1 MSDTERL
8 GEPESVGTEPD
19 VKSLTPNEA
28 PLIVTHSSLRIKT
41 DVDVKPLLPAD
52 LVNNESDDDLH
63 GSISSPEGFSEQDKV
78 KSDEQSDESDDGK
91 GRRKRD
97 KGKKKSG
104 RWSLGKGAAKKSS
117 NSKVRVVSEEP
128 LSKDSGPLGE
138 SSKLR
143 VHSETQRLFREA
155 EIRLPEYRP
164 KQFKRFS
171 DFRQSLHGPSLVDS
185 QTSGE
190 AVTSVSAPILTPAEN
205 QGTSGD
211 STNSVDTGISGSVP
225 LSLASDATVQSD
237 SSANVHVGD
246 QVSCEAHVSTTV
258 SQQSRAM
265 RLLSLLPA
273 ALPPLNR
280 QTAVDDGFV
289 DLGESMLPTE
299 PFIVTPA
306 DRLLARLKE
315 HTRTPIVRK
324 ERGPVE
330 YTVLTKA
337 VDEESGSGQLRLESV
352 THAPTEPPEA
362 EGLLHSSNSQRRKF
376 WKQHRETLKEQ
387 MRQKRLEQY
396 EARMKEQ
403 GLVESQTQCKTST
416 GDKALSD
423 DDAEWS
429 EGQEEIDDEELSTDE
444 SESSSSDSLT
454 EAEDET
460 EDEDDVP
467 VTSSRS
473 KRSCAFADDEAEE
486 SEHDADSETGDNEN
500 NDDFDSESNVEV
512 RSVSSKSVDSDNMNR
527 PDQHSIGCRSGA
539 LGQPR
544 NERHSRFDKLM
555 DLDDFTDLPGHT
567 TEVVEETIS
576 AGNYRLN
583 STRRP
588 QGSLGPGDVDL
599 FTSDYSTILDR
610 TANATSV
617 LASTRLDNTI
627 LADRLKPMGKG
638 VGPEASIHSQWNDT
652 PYELLYS
659 QKIISQPSLSKEQ
672 SLSTETTITGSVAT
686 PRLSQPDTVIL
697 SQMSACDP
705 GPNSTVL
712 LTSTCADSI
721 LDSQAEHCRRRQLFS
736 DSQLDEKESTSQLT
750 YTQGSKI
757 TNGKQRRAFDGATN
771 RTGHAET
778 HSSGLDDTVP
788 VESSSTSQDSQQVHV
803 NRHELFASSKQSFN
817 KMSLDG
823 QNLEEKD
830 SQLDHDKRRQLF
842 ESSELLSTSYPDHKS
857 PAGRNTP
864 YDVSREHCAPLSQSL
879 FSEPSI
885 TRGGTAPPLSTG
897 DEFRDLTWN
906 ESNVRS
912 PLSSMDSQASQAQ
925 HDLHRALFSETQTNL
940 LNDADIPQ
948 ISHSQAETATNA
960 ACRQTDSIS
969 TPPENMIAD
978 HASLDEKTTVDSEEK
993 LKKTELIDSPNQLSQ
1008 TRMRRRVV
1016 LLEDDEDED
1025 GDDFEDKFKFP
1036 TKLRSLPGLNA
1047 IAKFEENE
1055 NKLENAK
1062 HKPDTTSDTDKK
1074 ELTIVGDVS
1083 YIEDEDD
1090 DVDDQGVNSAPQS
1103 VQSKE
1108 DESADDEVPDN
1119 EDESDDAES
1128 VEDEYDTAS
1137 GDTEEASDEEV
1148 AQALALKQNMPE
1160 SSEQNLKRMRKKFR
1174 VDDFLDEEAEL
1185 SGDENERA
1193 FYMDDEDDDGDDEDL
1208 TDLQVDDDDPN
1219 LPSTGRLR
1227 RQVERVHNRL
1237 QADQDQRELRFLK
1250 ELYLEDGDLYA
1261 EDGKMRERRFRWR
1274 GLENDDPLV
1283 DASGVMDG
1291 DDTDGGSED
1300 DDTAAAVS
1308 RFGPMDRWLQSAP
1321 RGSQGPSIVP
1331 VEVDG
1336 ETRSTDV
1343 DLDNMPNPGDDPVL
1357 TVSEE
1362 TENRQEDS
1370 NSDDEKENRP
1380 TQQENDSLSVLS
1392 LGRKAVLKAQ
1402 TSEAQIVIQTVSNR
1416 KTVAN
1421 KASSPKPVNPS
1432 NVATIARFF
1441 SKQTS
1446 LLTSSSSCSQLSGRN
1461 TVDYISPFHPTNVGD
1476 SRPKLSKCGSLLNRL
1491 PVSSMSK
1498 STMPS
1503 RPSFVGTA
1511 DVDSDVVVVPEDSDL
1526 SSVIGVTAGGRRNST
1541 GHFFGLR
1548 NKVGMSCFNI
1558 LSQPESGTNG
1568 SRVTNQN
1575 LPFKT
1580 PPFDT
1585 GKRASCEPIPVNIK
1599 RQRSASVFSALM

>member
-1 MSDTERL
+1 
-8 GEPESVGTEPD
+8 
-19 VKSLTPNEA
+19 
-28 PLIVTHSSLRIKT
+28 
-41 DVDVKPLLPAD
+41 
-52 LVNNESDDDLH
+52 
-63 GSISSPEGFSEQDKV
+63 
-78 KSDEQSDESDDGK
+78 
-91 GRRKRD
+91 
-97 KGKKKSG
+97 
-104 RWSLGKGAAKKSS
+104 
-117 NSKVRVVSEEP
+117 
-128 LSKDSGPLGE
+128 
-138 SSKLR
+138 
-143 VHSETQRLFREA
+143 
-155 EIRLPEYRP
+155 
-164 KQFKRFS
+164 
-171 DFRQSLHGPSLVDS
+171 
-185 QTSGE
+185 
-190 AVTSVSAPILTPAEN
+190 
-205 QGTSGD
+205 
-211 STNSVDTGISGSVP
+211 
-225 LSLASDATVQSD
+225 
-237 SSANVHVGD
+237 
-246 QVSCEAHVSTTV
+246 
-258 SQQSRAM
+258 M
-265 RLLSLLPA
+265 RL
-273 ALPPLNR
+273 
-280 QTAVDDGFV
+280 
-289 DLGESMLPTE
+289 
-299 PFIVTPA
+299 
-306 DRLLARLKE
+306 
-315 HTRTPIVRK
+315 
-324 ERGPVE
+324 
-330 YTVLTKA
+330 
-337 VDEESGSGQLRLESV
+337 
-352 THAPTEPPEA
+352 
-362 EGLLHSSNSQRRKF
+362 
-376 WKQHRETLKEQ
+376 
-387 MRQKRLEQY
+387 KRLEQY

-403 GLVESQTQCKTST
+403 GLVESQTQCKTSA

-500 NDDFDSESNVEV
+500 NDDSDSESNVEV

-567 TEVVEETIS
+567 TEVVEENIS

-599 FTSDYSTILDR
+599 FTSDYSAILDR
-610 TANATSV
+610 
-617 LASTRLDNTI
+617 
-627 LADRLKPMGKG
+627 
-638 VGPEASIHSQWNDT
+638 
-652 PYELLYS
+652 
-659 QKIISQPSLSKEQ
+659 
-672 SLSTETTITGSVAT
+672 
-686 PRLSQPDTVIL
+686 
-697 SQMSACDP
+697 
-705 GPNSTVL
+705 
-712 LTSTCADSI
+712 
-721 LDSQAEHCRRRQLFS
+721 
-736 DSQLDEKESTSQLT
+736 
-750 YTQGSKI
+750 SKI
-757 TNGKQRRAFDGATN
+757 TNGKQPRPFDGATN
-771 RTGHAET
+771 QTGHVEAYA
-778 HSSGLDDTVP
+778 SGLDDTVA
-788 VESSSTSQDSQQVHV
+788 VESSSTSQDSQQVHA

-817 KMSLDG
+817 KTSLDG

-864 YDVSREHCAPLSQSL
+864 YDVSREHCASLSQSL

-906 ESNVRS
+906 ESNVRF
-912 PLSSMDSQASQAQ
+912 PLSSMDSQ
-925 HDLHRALFSETQTNL
+925 
-940 LNDADIPQ
+940 
-948 ISHSQAETATNA
+948 ETAANT

-969 TPPENMIAD
+969 TPPENMISD
-978 HASLDEKTTVDSEEK
+978 HASLDEKTTVDSDEK

-1016 LLEDDEDED
+1016 LLDHDEDED
-1025 GDDFEDKFKFP
+1025 GDDSEDKFKFP
-1036 TKLRSLPGLNA
+1036 PKLRSLPGLNA
-1047 IAKFEENE
+1047 IAKSEENE

-1062 HKPDTTSDTDKK
+1062 HKPDTTSDTDEK
-1074 ELTIVGDVS
+1074 ELTIAGDVP

-1090 DVDDQGVNSAPQS
+1090 DVDNLGVNSAPQS

-1160 SSEQNLKRMRKKFR
+1160 SSEQNPKRIRKNQGM
-1174 VDDFLDEEAEL
+1174 L
-1185 SGDENERA
+1185 RA
-1193 FYMDDEDDDGDDEDL
+1193 FAFMTFCD
-1208 TDLQVDDDDPN
+1208 
-1219 LPSTGRLR
+1219 
-1227 RQVERVHNRL
+1227 RVH
-1237 QADQDQRELRFLK
+1237 AHEK
-1250 ELYLEDGDLYA
+1250 PELYLEDGDLYA

-1274 GLENDDPLV
+1274 GLENDDPLA

-1321 RGSQGPSIVP
+1321 RGSQGPRIVP
-1331 VEVDG
+1331 VVVDG
-1336 ETRSTDV
+1336 ETHSTDV
-1343 DLDNMPNPGDDPVL
+1343 DLDNMPNPVDDSVL

-1362 TENRQEDS
+1362 RENRQEDS
-1370 NSDDEKENRP
+1370 NSNDEKENRP

-1402 TSEAQIVIQTVSNR
+1402 TSEAKIVIQTVSNR
-1416 KTVAN
+1416 KTAAN
-1421 KASSPKPVNPS
+1421 KASFPKPVNPP

-1441 SKQTS
+1441 SRQTS

-1461 TVDYISPFHPTNVGD
+1461 TVDHISPFHSTSVGD

-1491 PVSSMSK
+1491 PVSSMAK

-1503 RPSFVGTA
+1503 RPSFVGTD
-1511 DVDSDVVVVPEDSDL
+1511 DVDSDVIVVPEDSDL
-1526 SSVIGVTAGGRRNST
+1526 SSVIGVTAAGRRNST

-1575 LPFKT
+1575 LPLKARSSQQFT
-1580 PPFDT
+1580 PPFET

>member
-211 STNSVDTGISGSVP
+211 STNSVDTGISESVP

-330 YTVLTKA
+330 YTVLTKFINARIWWQYIRFSQA

-416 GDKALSD
+416 GDKA
-423 DDAEWS
+423 
-429 EGQEEIDDEELSTDE
+429 
-444 SESSSSDSLT
+444 
-454 EAEDET
+454 
-460 EDEDDVP
+460 
-467 VTSSRS
+467 
-473 KRSCAFADDEAEE
+473 EE

-500 NDDFDSESNVEV
+500 NDDSDSESNVEV

-544 NERHSRFDKLM
+544 NPCCITGRHLHIFSIIILVTQERHSRFDKLM

-599 FTSDYSTILDR
+599 FTSDYSTILD
-610 TANATSV
+610 
-617 LASTRLDNTI
+617 L
-627 LADRLKPMGKG
+627 
-638 VGPEASIHSQWNDT
+638 
-652 PYELLYS
+652 
-659 QKIISQPSLSKEQ
+659 
-672 SLSTETTITGSVAT
+672 AT

-885 TRGGTAPPLSTG
+885 TRGGT
-897 DEFRDLTWN
+897 
-906 ESNVRS
+906 
-912 PLSSMDSQASQAQ
+912 
-925 HDLHRALFSETQTNL
+925 
-940 LNDADIPQ
+940 
-948 ISHSQAETATNA
+948 
-960 ACRQTDSIS
+960 
-969 TPPENMIAD
+969 
-978 HASLDEKTTVDSEEK
+978 
-993 LKKTELIDSPNQLSQ
+993 
-1008 TRMRRRVV
+1008 
-1016 LLEDDEDED
+1016 
-1025 GDDFEDKFKFP
+1025 
-1036 TKLRSLPGLNA
+1036 GLNA

-1074 ELTIVGDVS
+1074 ELTIVGDVP

-1128 VEDEYDTAS
+1128 VEDDYDTES

-1308 RFGPMDRWLQSAP
+1308 RFGPMDRWLQSVP

-1331 VEVDG
+1331 VEADG

-1362 TENRQEDS
+1362 RENRQEDS

-1402 TSEAQIVIQTVSNR
+1402 TSEAQIVIQTVSKR

-1421 KASSPKPVNPS
+1421 KGAN
-1432 NVATIARFF
+1432 
-1441 SKQTS
+1441 
-1446 LLTSSSSCSQLSGRN
+1446 
-1461 TVDYISPFHPTNVGD
+1461 
-1476 SRPKLSKCGSLLNRL
+1476 
-1491 PVSSMSK
+1491 
-1498 STMPS
+1498 
-1503 RPSFVGTA
+1503 
-1511 DVDSDVVVVPEDSDL
+1511 
-1526 SSVIGVTAGGRRNST
+1526 
-1541 GHFFGLR
+1541 
-1548 NKVGMSCFNI
+1548 
-1558 LSQPESGTNG
+1558 
-1568 SRVTNQN
+1568 
-1575 LPFKT
+1575 
-1580 PPFDT
+1580 
-1585 GKRASCEPIPVNIK
+1585 
-1599 RQRSASVFSALM
+1599 